1 MPLHRHD
8 VTSILSRD
16 FPCPVLP
23 VRVVLKRIGLVQVS
37 LPPKPFLS
45 GENWKEVKS
54 KARNNR
60 TKATARLGYSFKPS
74 KFYKPHAR

>member
-23 VRVVLKRIGLVQVS
+23 VRVVLKGIGLVPAA
-37 LPPKPFLS
+37 LPPKAFCS
-45 GENWKEVKS
+45 GENRKEVKS

-60 TKATARLGYSFKPS
+60 TKATALPRDSFKPS
-74 KFYKPHAR
+74 KFHKRFAR